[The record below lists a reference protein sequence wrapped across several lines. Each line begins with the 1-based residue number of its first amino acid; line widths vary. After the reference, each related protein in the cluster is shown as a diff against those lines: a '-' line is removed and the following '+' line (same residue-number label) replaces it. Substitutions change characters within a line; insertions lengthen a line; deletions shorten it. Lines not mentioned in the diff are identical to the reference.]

1 MKEETDATDKSGL
14 VPAEP
19 APEKNATAFPILHQD
34 WSGRLS
40 RLVKEEFSRGDIILV
55 GVGHPL
61 RADDYVGSL
70 VAKDLTRKPGARSG
84 VTIIDA
90 ENSPE
95 NILHILWNTKPRLV
109 VVVDSI
115 EAGLSPGS
123 IVLVDLDQTTYPY
136 FSTHNI
142 PMKLL
147 LEAAPGIRRTVL
159 LGIQPASHEVG
170 EPLSH
175 EVENARSMVVRE
187 LLKLM
192 EAVSSGLG
200 TD

>member
-1 MKEETDATDKSGL
+1 MKEEMDTADKSGL
-14 VPAEP
+14 GSAEP
-19 APEKNATAFPILHQD
+19 SPERNATALHILHPD
-34 WSGRLS
+34 WSGKLAK
-40 RLVKEEFSRGDIILV
+40 LVKEEFSRGDIILV

-70 VAKDLTRKPGARSG
+70 VAKDLARRPGTRSG

-95 NILHILWNTKPRLV
+95 NILHILWKTKPRLV
-109 VVVDSI
+109 VVVDSV

-123 IVLVDLDQTTYPY
+123 IILVDLDQTTYPY

-147 LEAAPGIRRTVL
+147 LEAAPGINRTVL

-175 EVENARSMVVRE
+175 EVEDARSMVVRE
-187 LLKLM
+187 LRGLI
-192 EAVSSGLG
+192 EVVSSGLS